1 MCLFKVF
8 IDKGSSK
15 ELVAESISIV
25 KKDIDKV
32 ELYNNLFDKIA
43 TIKNAEIVNVDT
55 NDETLIL
62 KENR

>member
-15 ELVAESISIV
+15 ELVAEGISVV
-25 KKDIDKV
+25 KKDMDNV

-55 NDETLIL
+55 MDEILTL
-62 KENR
+62 KEK

>member
-15 ELVAESISIV
+15 ELVAEGISIV
-25 KKDIDKV
+25 KKDMDKI

-43 TIKNAEIVNVDT
+43 TIKKVEIVNVDAM
-55 NDETLIL
+55 DEILIL
-62 KENR
+62 KEE